1 MASINIQSIKIKV
14 AKNVASDRACQKAA
28 ANRAQVVFDD
38 AVTGL
43 KKEFEESEI
52 TQEIDGGIAS
62 KNLSG
67 TLKGGEAPENLFSFI
82 GFEEGVQPTEEIR
95 KRLDPEHKDG
105 PKLKYSGKVK
115 SDSLQYKFTISAPDK
130 KAIFSATPLPWATG
144 MSWAQK
150 IERSIP
156 GFTKF
161 LPKFMTSKNSRSG
174 GGVQV
179 KSDLRGARFSPPK
192 DGYITGMITN
202 FTERV
207 KSYSKGGWRKR
218 F

>member
-1 MASINIQSIKIKV
+1 MASINLQSIKVRV

-28 ANRAQVVFDD
+28 ASRIQTVFDD
-38 AVTGL
+38 AVIGL
-43 KKEFEESEI
+43 QKDFEENSI

-62 KNLSG
+62 KNISG

-82 GFEEGVQPTEEIR
+82 GFEEGSMPTEEIR

-105 PKLKYSGKVK
+105 PKLKYAGKVK
-115 SDSLQYKFTISAPDK
+115 NDRLEYKFTISAPDK

-156 GFTKF
+156 GFAKF

-192 DGYITGMITN
+192 DGYITKIIAN
-202 FTERV
+202 FTDRI
-207 KSYSKGGWRKR
+207 KSYNKGGWRKR